1 MTHKENLLIEI
12 YNLRNQIAEIKGNK
26 IVNIDEFSQT
36 RKFRDEAASW
46 KEIELKLRIEQLK
59 DNLAKA
65 KVEAAQQA
73 AADAFYATEEGQAFK
88 RECEEKRALLYIE
101 FENNENATLL
111 SLDIQVKAALG
122 AQWKVDRLSTTYM
135 ELAVTDENNK
145 KIFGQSVSIHFEK
158 ERWGDC
164 KQRFEINVGTCGSH
178 ELLPADRTR
187 TMAEFYIGIGKL
199 HAYIE
204 LLEQMRDTLL
214 GYAEKEANIQ
224 KEVRDLDA
232 LVKNPTRA

>member
-1 MTHKENLLIEI
+1 MTRKENLLIEI

-36 RKFRDEAASW
+36 RKFRDEAAEW
-46 KEIELKLRIEQLK
+46 KEFELKLRIEELK
-59 DNLAKA
+59 KNLVKVQIEAK
-65 KVEAAQQA
+65 QQA
-73 AADAFYATEEGQAFK
+73 AADAFYATEEGKAFK
-88 RECEEKRALLYIE
+88 QECDEKRLLLCFEHSNVENSTLIE
-101 FENNENATLL
+101 LEIAISN
-111 SLDIQVKAALG
+111 ALG
-122 AQWKVDRLSTTYM
+122 AQWRVGNLSTSYV
-135 ELAVTDENNK
+135 ELAVVDADNK

-158 ERWGDC
+158 ERWGDGQ
-164 KQRFEINVGTCGSH
+164 QRFEINVGTCGSH

-199 HAYIE
+199 HANIE
-204 LLEQMRDTLL
+204 LLEQMRDTLF

-232 LVKNPTRA
+232 LVKNPTHL